1 MWPTEYMVHEHR
13 KELQR
18 VAAQVGLARQARQG
32 DVQRTRRSRLQVLF
46 AAIMASFRRPRRIP
60 AAATECAGQP
70 QITVLGRV
78 N

>member
-18 VAAQVGLARQARQG
+18 VAAQVSLVRSAQADPAPQPVR
-32 DVQRTRRSRLQVLF
+32 VNRLLNAVFNAIRRL
-46 AAIMASFRRPRRIP
+46 RRPERPRAR
-60 AAATECAGQP
+60 AAAASALPTIRLERA
-70 QITVLGRV
+70 